1 MVDTTSLS
9 IDLVHVIRTAGC
21 LAEIFD
27 LMTGTTDVNI
37 PSVQGRK
44 MKIIINYITYAI

>member
-21 LAEIFD
+21 LTEIFN
-27 LMTGTTDVNI
+27 LMTGTAYVNI
-37 PSVQGRK
+37 PSTGSK
-44 MKIIINYITYAI
+44 NEITIN